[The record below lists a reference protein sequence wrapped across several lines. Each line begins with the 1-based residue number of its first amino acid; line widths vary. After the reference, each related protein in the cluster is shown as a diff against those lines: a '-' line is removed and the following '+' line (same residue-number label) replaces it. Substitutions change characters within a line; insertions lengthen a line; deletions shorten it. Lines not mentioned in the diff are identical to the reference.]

1 MNRPLTLACT
11 PYDRTAALADGRVRP
26 QGIDLTYL
34 GLPVEETFYRM
45 ARYREFD
52 VAEMSLSSYTISLS
66 HGLTG
71 DGAPFVAIPVFPSRA
86 FRHHAVYVH
95 AGSGIERPED
105 LAGRVVGV
113 PEYQITAAVWIRGIL
128 AEHHGVPVA
137 SVRYRTGGLHEPG
150 RVEKIAID
158 VPGVEIEPVP
168 AGRTLDDLLAA
179 GELDAVYTARAP
191 RSYLDG
197 NPAVRRLWDDPRAAE
212 TAYFTATG
220 IFPIMHT
227 VAIRREVYE
236 RDRWIA
242 RSLLDAFEQAKAL
255 AAAELEET
263 ASFANMLP
271 WGYEQAREVRAVMG
285 RDYWPYQLAPNEAA
299 LRTLLGYL
307 HDQGLT
313 PKPWRPSE
321 LFAAE
326 TQTTTLV

>member
-1 MNRPLTLACT
+1 MSRPLTLACA

-26 QGIDLTYL
+26 RGIDLTYL

-66 HGLTG
+66 HGT
-71 DGAPFVAIPVFPSRA
+71 PFVAIPVFPSRA

-128 AEHHGVPVA
+128 AEHHGVPVG
-137 SVRYRTGGLHEPG
+137 SVTYRTGGLHEPG

-158 VPGVEIEPVP
+158 IPGVKIEPAP
-168 AGRTLDDLLAA
+168 AGRTLDELLAA

-197 NPAVRRLWDDPRAAE
+197 NPAVRRLWADSRAAE
-212 TAYFTATG
+212 TAYFQRTG

-236 RDRWIA
+236 KDRWVA
-242 RSLLDAFEQAKAL
+242 RALLDAFEQAKAL

-271 WGYEQAREVRAVMG
+271 WGYEQAREARALMG
-285 RDYWPYQLAPNEAA
+285 HDYWPYQLAANFAT
-299 LRTLLGYL
+299 LDTLLGYL

-313 PKPWRPSE
+313 PKRWVPAE
-321 LFAAE
+321 LFAPE
-326 TQTTTLV
+326 TQSTVLV